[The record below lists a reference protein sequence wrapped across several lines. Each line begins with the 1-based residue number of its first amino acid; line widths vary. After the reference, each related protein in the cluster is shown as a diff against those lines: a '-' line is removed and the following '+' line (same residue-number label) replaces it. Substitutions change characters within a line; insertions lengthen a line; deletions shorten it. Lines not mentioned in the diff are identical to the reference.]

1 MPNAAANAAAY
12 PNVTALLGPEGW
24 LVIDSVVN
32 LPDAAVTE
40 PIDVLLIVPV
50 TVGLTVSVPV
60 PTGLIVMVALLPF
73 ILTLPVVVSVVNV
86 AAAGVTFPM
95 VMLFIV
101 PVVLSGAIATVPVPV
116 GLSVIVEFAE
126 LRFTVLVAVNAVNV
140 PAFGVVAPII
150 TLFIAP
156 VVAGLTAKVLVTVK
170 SAIEFPVLIYNVFVV
185 ALVVIATPFVPT
197 TFKTLLDALRLIVF

>member
-50 TVGLTVSVPV
+50 TVGLIVSVPV
-60 PTGLIVMVALLPF
+60 PTGLMVMVALFPF
-73 ILTLPVVVSVVNV
+73 MLTLPVAVNVVTV
-86 AAAGVTFPM
+86 AAAGVIFPM
-95 VMLFIV
+95 VTLFIE
-101 PVVLSGAIATVPVPV
+101 PVVLAGAIAIVPVPV
-116 GLSVIVEFAE
+116 GLNVIVAFAE

-140 PAFGVVAPII
+140 PAFGVVAPMI

-156 VVAGLTAKVLVTVK
+156 VVTGLIANVLVTLK
-170 SAIEFPVLIYNVFVV
+170 SAIELPVLMYKVFVV
-185 ALVVIATPFVPT
+185 ALVVTATPFIPT
-197 TFKTLLDALRLIVF
+197 MFKILLDA